1 MEVLVSGNP
10 RDAKKAS
17 ITGSGRLHEFK
28 NRFAE
33 STLLRTVCCV
43 WGERGG
49 GGEESPYT
57 VSKFNPPNADTPF
70 IRTLSMAPSVSVGV
84 EKDWDL

>member
-17 ITGSGRLHEFK
+17 ITGSGRLQEFK

-33 STLLRTVCCV
+33 STLLRTVCSV
-43 WGERGG
+43 PGG
-49 GGEESPYT
+49 RGGEESPYT

>member
-1 MEVLVSGNP
+1 MSLG
-10 RDAKKAS
+10 
-17 ITGSGRLHEFK
+17 G
-28 NRFAE
+28 
-33 STLLRTVCCV
+33 
-43 WGERGG
+43 GG

-84 EKDWDL
+84 EKDWDLLKWP

>member
-17 ITGSGRLHEFK
+17 ITGSGRLQK
-28 NRFAE
+28 CKILANPG
-33 STLLRTVCCV
+33 LRTPHYYGQFAVSL
-43 WGERGG
+43 GR
-49 GGEESPYT
+49 ESAYT

-84 EKDWDL
+84 EKDWVL